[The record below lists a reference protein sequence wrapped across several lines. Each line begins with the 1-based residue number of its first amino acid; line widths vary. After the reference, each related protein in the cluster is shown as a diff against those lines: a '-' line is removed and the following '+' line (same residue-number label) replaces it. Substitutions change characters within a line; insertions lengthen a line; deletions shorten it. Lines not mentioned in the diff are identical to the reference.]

1 MIRLRTFLV
10 VGLLVAFVLAG
21 VVSGFASPA
30 PDGLEKVAA
39 DKGFGSTARTH
50 DLDGSP
56 VAGYQVTGVGDN
68 RVATGLAGAIGVVST
83 LVVGGGCSSRCAVAG
98 VVGPGRRPC
107 RRASPHPGRSDG
119 GRRHGVHQL
128 FVPRRSP
135 VHALPAHVKLAAA
148 AAFVLVVVSTPYRQL
163 WAFAGYAVLLVGTSV
178 IARSRC

>member
-83 LVVGGGCSSRCAVAG
+83 LVVGGGLFVAL
-98 VVGPGRRPC
+98 RR
-107 RRASPHPGRSDG
+107 GG
-119 GRRHGVHQL
+119 GRG
-128 FVPRRSP
+128 
-135 VHALPAHVKLAAA
+135 
-148 AAFVLVVVSTPYRQL
+148 
-163 WAFAGYAVLLVGTSV
+163 AGATSV
-178 IARSRC
+178 PTGEPASGAE